1 MPFSLKRIFLGSPL
15 RTTEL
20 HEQRLSKKAA
30 LAVFASDALSS
41 TAYATEEVLLAL
53 VVAGTAAF
61 TFSLPVAICIVALLA
76 LVTTSYSQTIH
87 AYPSG
92 GGAYIVAKEN
102 LGIMPGLV
110 AAGALLIDYVLTVA
124 VSVAAGIAALTSA
137 FPGLLQYRVW
147 ICLLAVYLILSAN
160 LRGMRES
167 ATVFGVPVYLFIFSA
182 YLLIIGGFVKVM
194 TSGTAPPPAPLPLD
208 QVSALIPVST
218 TWLLLRAFAAGCTAL
233 TGVEAIS
240 NGVQAFKKPAS
251 RNASMTLFIMAGI
264 LGSMFLGITA
274 LAGKFNVSPMEHETV
289 LSQIN
294 QAVFG
299 RGPVYYLIQ
308 TSTLIILI
316 LAANTSFAGFPQ
328 LASIIAK
335 DRFAPRQ
342 LANLGDRLVFSNG
355 VILLALAAGVLIV
368 IFNGDVHNLIP
379 LYMVGVFVSFT
390 LSQAGMVVHW
400 MRTRHRGYQWRIV
413 VNGVGAVTTFVV
425 LCVVAAVKFTHGA
438 YMVLAA
444 IPLLVMLF
452 LKTREHYFKLTM
464 QTSLSDFDRPKVAR
478 HTVVVPV
485 SPTANRVVLYAV
497 EYAKSISKDV
507 LAVTVNIEGTDPE
520 EIRKNWRK
528 HIDDVDLII
537 LDSPYRSVAKPLLHF
552 IDEVEDLR
560 SDDKLT
566 VLLPEIVPAKWWHN
580 LFHNQTSLMLKG
592 ALLFR
597 KNIVVTSVPYH
608 LDK

>member
-53 VVAGTAAF
+53 IVAGTAAF
-61 TFSLPVAICIVALLA
+61 TMSLPAAICIVALLA
-76 LVTTSYSQTIH
+76 IVTTSYSQTIH

-102 LGIMPGLV
+102 LGITPGLV
-110 AAGALLIDYVLTVA
+110 AAAALLIDYVLTVA

-137 FPGLLQYRVW
+137 LPKLLPYREAL
-147 ICLLAVYLILSAN
+147 CLLAVYLILAAN

-167 ATVFGVPVYLFIFSA
+167 ATVLGVPVYLFIFSA
-182 YLLIIGGFVKVM
+182 YLLIIGGFVKLFM
-194 TSGTAPPPAPLPLD
+194 SGAQPTAALAAEP
-208 QVSALIPVST
+208 SALVKVGA
-218 TWLLLRAFAAGCTAL
+218 TWLFLRAFAAGCTAL

-251 RNASMTLFIMAGI
+251 RNASITLFIMAGI
-264 LGSMFLGITA
+264 LGTMFLGITA
-274 LAGKFNVSPMEHETV
+274 LAHKFGIAPLAHETV

-294 QAVFG
+294 QTVFG

-308 TSTLIILI
+308 AATMIILI
-316 LAANTSFAGFPQ
+316 LAANTAFAGFPQ
-328 LASIIAK
+328 LASIMAK

-355 VILLALAAGVLIV
+355 VILLALGASVLI
-368 IFNGDVHNLIP
+368 ILFRGDVHGLIP

-400 MRTRHRGYQWRIV
+400 LRTRESGYQWRIA
-413 VNGVGAVTTFVV
+413 VNGVGAATTAVV
-425 LCVVAAVKFTHGA
+425 LCVVASIKFTHGA
-438 YMVLAA
+438 WIVLLA
-444 IPLLVMLF
+444 IPGLVWVF
-452 LKTREHYFKLTM
+452 RKTRDHYFRLSV
-464 QTSLSDFDRPKVAR
+464 QVSLSDFDKPGMAR

-485 SPTANRVVLYAV
+485 SPAPNRVVLFAV

-507 LAVTVNIEGTDPE
+507 LAVTVNADSHDHE
-520 EIRKNWRK
+520 EIRKNWKK

-537 LDSPYRSVAKPLLHF
+537 LDTPYRSVMKPLLHF

-580 LFHNQTSLMLKG
+580 LFHNQTSLFLKG

-608 LDK
+608 LEK